1 MCFSL
6 YTNGYKILSTKQ
18 PPGALTCL
26 NGIRFISMLWVILG
40 HTLVF
45 STSSISEY
53 YVALLLRDRALHNSE
68 TTTSSKVWYNCIVLY
83 CIKCDIYGSYFIF
96 LLKHR

>member
-53 YVALLLRDRALHNSE
+53 YLSALYFRTFELQTA
-68 TTTSSKVWYNCIVLY
+68 TITVL
-83 CIKCDIYGSYFIF
+83 KN
-96 LLKHR
+96 

>member
-40 HTLVF
+40 HTIGF
-45 STSSISEY
+45 AIANMSKYRCTPESHFIG
-53 YVALLLRDRALHNSE
+53 ALLNDELR
-68 TTTSSKVWYNCIVLY
+68 
-83 CIKCDIYGSYFIF
+83 
-96 LLKHR
+96 

>member
-53 YVALLLRDRALHNSE
+53 YLMVPCTFELQ
-68 TTTSSKVWYNCIVLY
+68 TTTNTAMKN
-83 CIKCDIYGSYFIF
+83 
-96 LLKHR
+96 

>member
-1 MCFSL
+1 MIFVLFFSDALGEFLMCFSL

-40 HTLVF
+40 HTIGF
-45 STSSISEY
+45 AI
-53 YVALLLRDRALHNSE
+53 ANM
-68 TTTSSKVWYNCIVLY
+68 SK
-83 CIKCDIYGSYFIF
+83 
-96 LLKHR
+96 